1 MTLYYILVI
10 FGYLLARMPRCILRL
25 LCIVCGSVA
34 MFVMPS
40 RRRLVLSNL
49 YYAFPK
55 RSALW
60 RRKVCRENFFR
71 LIELGL
77 LSIAGSFLSRKR
89 VKADFKLSKEDKR
102 VIGQVLAGKQGAIVF
117 VPHFTLMESMTLLPK
132 IVDDVDWPEV
142 GVIYRPFDN
151 RSLEK
156 FIKCTREG
164 CGMKLFSRKKGIFE
178 AMQVLKNKGIIS
190 LLFDQ
195 NAGDSG
201 HRMIFFNRLIASTDL
216 PALLYQKFKA
226 PVYFLCPMRV
236 GFWKANIR
244 IKRLNFDGN
253 DPKTILFVAN
263 RHLEEILSIN
273 ENVCSDWLWAHD
285 RWKVVAYG
293 TKNLA
298 KRRCEWLAQS
308 QKYLNIKP
316 ETVINLHLMV
326 RMPNWLGDIIM
337 AIAVLRTLKH
347 YRPDMELILVCQE
360 QFVDFLAGLEIA
372 DKVVK
377 LPEKNSKYFLNILKI
392 KDIYPYPDVYVS
404 LVSSLRG
411 DIEAVLMGA
420 PKRIGTDTK
429 NRSYRKIFINNLYES
444 GADTGF
450 LHQTKLWKN
459 ALNEFGIECEDNL
472 SPFKLCTDLGI
483 IPKGKRTVGMVCGSI
498 NTPRKRWPAK
508 SWRIL
513 IERIH
518 EIYEDVHVNLYG
530 TKRDAIFIDEISLFL
545 NRERISNLA
554 GKTNI
559 LELASY
565 VQRDALVIAID
576 TGGMHLANMF
586 GRPLI
591 CIYGVTNALVT
602 GPIFDADKMIIMP
615 DSCPLSGGFPTEDIT
630 IESVLKAVQLILG

>member
-1 MTLYYILVI
+1 
-10 FGYLLARMPRCILRL
+10 
-25 LCIVCGSVA
+25 
-34 MFVMPS
+34 MFAMPS

-49 YYAFPK
+49 YYAFPN

-77 LSIAGSFLSRKR
+77 LSVAGNFLSKKR
-89 VKADFKLSKEDKR
+89 IKTDFKLNEEYKT
-102 VIGQVLAGKQGAIVF
+102 VIRQILTGKQGAIVL

-151 RSLEK
+151 RLLEK
-156 FIKCTREG
+156 FIKYTREG
-164 CGMKLFSRKKGIFE
+164 CGMKLVSRKKGIFE
-178 AMQVLKNKGIIS
+178 AMQILKNKGIIS

-216 PALLYQKFKA
+216 PALLYQKFKV
-226 PVYFLCPMRV
+226 PVYFLYPRRV
-236 GFWKANIR
+236 GFWEANIKV
-244 IKRLNFDGN
+244 KRLNFDEN
-253 DPKTILFVAN
+253 DPKTILFAAN
-263 RHLEEILSIN
+263 KHLEEILKVN

-285 RWKVVAYG
+285 RWKVVAHG
-293 TKNLA
+293 TRNLA
-298 KRRCEWLAQS
+298 KRRCQWLSQS
-308 QKYLNIKP
+308 QKYLNIRP
-316 ETVINLHLMV
+316 EAVINLRVMV

-347 YRPDMELILVCQE
+347 YRPDMELILICQE
-360 QFVDFLAGLEIA
+360 QFVDFLAALEIA
-372 DKVVK
+372 DRVTQ
-377 LPEKNSKYFLNILKI
+377 LPEKNFKYFLNILKI
-392 KDIYPYPDVYVS
+392 KDVYPYLDVYIS
-404 LVSSLRG
+404 LVNSLRG

-420 PKRIGTDTK
+420 PKRIGTDTG
-429 NRSYRKIFINNLYES
+429 NRPHRKIFINNLYES
-444 GADTGF
+444 GADTGS
-450 LHQTKLWKN
+450 LHQTKLLKN
-459 ALNEFGIECEDNL
+459 AFNEFGIECEDNL
-472 SPFKLCTDLGI
+472 SPFKLCTDMGI
-483 IPKGKRTVGMVCGSI
+483 VPKAKRTIGMVCGSI
-498 NTPRKRWPAK
+498 NTPHKRWPAK

-518 EIYEDVHVNLYG
+518 GLYKDVHVNLYG
-530 TKRDAIFIDEISLFL
+530 TKADAMFIDEISLFL

-559 LELASY
+559 VELASY
-565 VQRDALVIAID
+565 VQKDALVIAID

-591 CIYGVTNALVT
+591 CIYGVTNALAT
-602 GPIFDADKMIIMP
+602 GPIFEADKIIVMP
-615 DSCPLSGGFPTEDIT
+615 DSCPQSGGFPTEDIS
-630 IESVLKAVQLILG
+630 IESVLKAVQLMLK

>member
-1 MTLYYILVI
+1 
-10 FGYLLARMPRCILRL
+10 
-25 LCIVCGSVA
+25 
-34 MFVMPS
+34 MPS

-49 YYAFPK
+49 YHAFPS

-77 LSIAGSFLSRKR
+77 LSIAGNFLSKKR
-89 VKADFKLSKEDKR
+89 IKADFKLSKEYKT
-102 VIGQVLAGKQGAIVF
+102 VINQILTGKQGAIIL

-142 GVIYRPFDN
+142 GVVYRPFDN

-156 FIKCTREG
+156 FIKHTREG
-164 CGMKLFSRKKGIFE
+164 CGMKLVSRKKGIFE
-178 AMQVLKNKGIIS
+178 AMQILKNKGIVS

-226 PVYFLCPMRV
+226 PVYFLYPRRV
-236 GFWKANIR
+236 GFWEANIK
-244 IKRLNFDGN
+244 IKRLNFDEN
-253 DPKTILFVAN
+253 DPKTILFAAN
-263 RHLEEILSIN
+263 RHLEEILKAN
-273 ENVCSDWLWAHD
+273 ESVCSDWLWAHD
-285 RWKVVAYG
+285 RWKVAAYG

-298 KRRCEWLAQS
+298 KRRCEWLSQS
-308 QKYLNIKP
+308 QKYLKIKP
-316 ETVINLHLMV
+316 EEVVNLHVMV

-337 AIAVLRTLKH
+337 AVAVLRTLKH
-347 YRPDMELILVCQE
+347 YRPDMELILICQE
-360 QFVDFLAGLEIA
+360 QFVDFLAALKIA
-372 DKVVK
+372 DKVVQ
-377 LPEKNSKYFLNILKI
+377 LPEKNFKYFLNILKI
-392 KDIYPYPDVYVS
+392 KEVYPYPDVYAS
-404 LVSSLRG
+404 LVNSLRG
-411 DIEAVLMGA
+411 DIEAILMGA
-420 PKRIGTDTK
+420 PKRIGTDSQ
-429 NRSYRKIFINNLYES
+429 NRSYRKIFINNLYENN
-444 GADTGF
+444 ADTES

-472 SPFKLCTDLGI
+472 SPFKLCTDI
-483 IPKGKRTVGMVCGSI
+483 SIVSKAKRTIGVVCGSI

-518 EIYEDVHVNLYG
+518 GIYKDVHVNLYG
-530 TKRDAIFIDEISLFL
+530 TKADVMFIDEIALFL

-576 TGGMHLANMF
+576 TGGMHLASMF

-591 CIYGVTNALVT
+591 CIYGATNALVT
-602 GPIFDADKMIIMP
+602 GPIFDSDKIIVMP
-615 DSCPLSGGFPTEDIT
+615 DGCPQNGGFPTEDIS
-630 IESVLKAVQLILG
+630 IESVFRAIQLMLK

>member
-1 MTLYYILVI
+1 M
-10 FGYLLARMPRCILRL
+10 FGYLLAHTPKCILRL
-25 LCIVCGSVA
+25 LCIVCGSIV
-34 MFVMPS
+34 MFAMPS

-49 YYAFPK
+49 YYAFPN

-77 LSIAGSFLSRKR
+77 LSVAGNFLSKKR
-89 VKADFKLSKEDKR
+89 IKTDFKLNEEYKT
-102 VIGQVLAGKQGAIVF
+102 VIRQILMGKQGAIVL

-142 GVIYRPFDN
+142 GVVYRPFDN
-151 RSLEK
+151 RLLEK
-156 FIKCTREG
+156 FVKYTREG
-164 CGMKLFSRKKGIFE
+164 CGMKLVSRKKGIFE
-178 AMQVLKNKGIIS
+178 AMQILKNKGIIS

-216 PALLYQKFKA
+216 PALLYQKFKV
-226 PVYFLCPMRV
+226 PVYFLYPRRV
-236 GFWKANIR
+236 GFWEANIK
-244 IKRLNFDGN
+244 IKRLNFDEN
-253 DPKTILFVAN
+253 DPKTILFAAN
-263 RHLEEILSIN
+263 RHLEEILKIN
-273 ENVCSDWLWAHD
+273 ESVCSDWLWAHD
-285 RWKVVAYG
+285 RWKVAAYDI
-293 TKNLA
+293 KNLV
-298 KRRCEWLAQS
+298 KRRCEWLSQS
-308 QKYLNIKP
+308 QKYLNIKL
-316 ETVINLHLMV
+316 ETQINLHVMV

-337 AIAVLRTLKH
+337 AVAVLRTLKH
-347 YRPDMELILVCQE
+347 YRPDMELILTCQK
-360 QFVDFLAGLEIA
+360 QFVDFLAALEIA
-372 DKVVK
+372 DKVVQ
-377 LPEKNSKYFLNILKI
+377 LPEKNFKYFLNILKI
-392 KDIYPYPDVYVS
+392 KEVYPYPDVYIS
-404 LVSSLRG
+404 LVNSLRG
-411 DIEAVLMGA
+411 DIEAILMGA
-420 PKRIGTDTK
+420 PKRIGTDSK

-444 GADTGF
+444 GADTGS
-450 LHQTKLWKN
+450 LHQTKLWEN

-472 SPFKLCTDLGI
+472 SPFKLCTDVGI
-483 IPKGKRTVGMVCGSI
+483 TSKAKRTIGMVCGSI

-518 EIYEDVHVNLYG
+518 GIYKDVHMNLYG
-530 TKRDAIFIDEISLFL
+530 TKADAMFIDEISLFL
-545 NRERISNLA
+545 NRERILNLA

-565 VQRDALVIAID
+565 MQRDALVIAID

-602 GPIFDADKMIIMP
+602 GPIFNADKIIVMP
-615 DSCPLSGGFPTEDIT
+615 DSCPQSGGFLTEDIS
-630 IESVLKAVQLILG
+630 IESVLKAVQLMLK